1 MINIKRGTGK
11 EVKGGLKSEN
21 GNGHQLRVESEHNF
35 VLAVCCESV
44 YIDFAFYHVAFITRP

>member
-1 MINIKRGTGK
+1 MINMRTWDRK

-21 GNGHQLRVESEHNF
+21 GNGHQLESEHNF

-44 YIDFAFYHVAFITRP
+44 YIDFAFYHVAFIARL